1 LTRIRARGRRPAIFV
16 YLLESKA
23 FMTTAWPEADEL
35 PAQQDAEGD
44 LLVPIVPRSPLT
56 PLLFVLPTLL
66 AALSWGVGGIP
77 AVTDLSFVLLSAV
90 CLVLLATELFYFPRR
105 FGVGG
110 ILLYAG
116 VLIWFSYDYL
126 TQWAF
131 GGSGEVAADVRS
143 VIVAKAAFWHCLFIM
158 LASVGLLIRP
168 SRRLFAIANR
178 LPEPASPTFYF
189 VLTMV
194 VCLIGISP
202 YFIFTSEP
210 WYVSIYKAIL
220 QGRSG
225 EGVQWTV
232 GRTGNVNYSW
242 GGYVAEILVLG
253 QFGGQLAGFYAILIA
268 RSWIGR
274 LFCWAWWV
282 FYLLLA
288 FGTGTRGEVAYVCMP
303 IVVLMFLKHQ
313 SVAAAFMRRHS
324 VRAYL
329 LCGVLAIVLVLLV
342 QLQATFRT
350 IGFRDVSVTDVNV
363 LKIQGN
369 SMFSEGLQ
377 GYTLVPEFHDYFY
390 NHFPGE
396 MAVRP
401 MPQTLFNFVI
411 GPIPRALW
419 PSKPIDPVFIWYG
432 ETVTGQSYQGAGL
445 TGTTITTGLVGH
457 WYMRYGYFGVVE
469 GALLFGWLLRF
480 TEHTLQQAGSR
491 IMLVILAL
499 GLMTWLFR
507 CYRDFSFTL
516 LYPLL
521 IGMFLLTLMIWLTK
535 PLFAG
540 AAQRQT
546 AGPLPG
552 Y

>member
-1 LTRIRARGRRPAIFV
+1 
-16 YLLESKA
+16 
-23 FMTTAWPEADEL
+23 MTTAWPEAADDL
-35 PAQQDAEGD
+35 TAYQQPDGD
-44 LLVPIVPRSPLT
+44 LTVPILPRSRLT
-56 PLLFVLPTLL
+56 PLLFVVPTILS
-66 AALSWGVGGIP
+66 ALSWGLGGIP
-77 AVTDLSFVLLSAV
+77 ALTDISFILLSAV
-90 CLVLLATELFYFPRR
+90 CLVLLATELFVFPRR

-131 GGSGEVAADVRS
+131 GGNGEFAADFRPM
-143 VIVAKAAFWHCLFIM
+143 IVAKAAFWHCLFIM
-158 LASVGLLIRP
+158 LTSVGLLIRP

-178 LPEPASPTFYF
+178 IPEPTSPTFYF
-189 VLTMV
+189 VLTMA

-242 GGYVAEILVLG
+242 GGYVAQIIEIG

-268 RSWIGR
+268 RTWVGR
-274 LFCWAWWV
+274 LFCWAWWA

-313 SVAAAFMRRHS
+313 AVAAAFMRRHS

-329 LCGVLAIVLVLLV
+329 LCGALAILLVLLV

-350 IGFRDVSVTDVNV
+350 LGFRDVSVTDVNV
-363 LKIQGN
+363 LKIRGN

-390 NHFPGE
+390 NSFPGE
-396 MAVRP
+396 TVVRP
-401 MPQTLFNFVI
+401 MPQSLFNFLI

-419 PSKPIDPVFIWYG
+419 PGKPIDPVFIWYG
-432 ETVTGQSYQGAGL
+432 ETVMGQSFQGEGL
-445 TGTTITTGLVGH
+445 NGTTITPGIVGH
-457 WYMRYGYFGVVE
+457 WYMRYGFFGVVE

-480 TEHTLQQAGSR
+480 TEHVLQQAGSR
-491 IMLVILAL
+491 IMLTILAL

-507 CYRDFSFTL
+507 CYRDFSYTL
-516 LYPLL
+516 LYPLMM
-521 IGMFLLTLMIWLTK
+521 GMLVLMLMIWLTK
-535 PLFAG
+535 PFFAG
-540 AAQRQT
+540 GQQRHAA
-546 AGPLPG
+546 APAPG